1 MRVSGWEVSSFRLG
15 GFKFQVGRFQVS
27 GWEVSSFQV
36 GRFQVSDCK
45 VSSFQ
50 VRGVLSCEFQGK
62 RL

>member
-36 GRFQVSDCK
+36 
-45 VSSFQ
+45 
-50 VRGVLSCEFQGK
+50 RGVLSCEFQGK